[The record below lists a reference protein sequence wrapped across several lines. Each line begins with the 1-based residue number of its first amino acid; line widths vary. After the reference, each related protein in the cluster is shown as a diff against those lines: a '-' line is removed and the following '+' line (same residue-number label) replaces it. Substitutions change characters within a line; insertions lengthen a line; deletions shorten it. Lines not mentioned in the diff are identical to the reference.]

1 MKNDISEIYRD
12 FFKAIKM
19 SDNENKINLDR
30 KERGLIG
37 IALEVYKWDLEDRL
51 KNEKLS
57 ETGKNILKSNYCMVK
72 ELELKFKEW

>member
-1 MKNDISEIYRD
+1 
-12 FFKAIKM
+12 M
-19 SDNENKINLDR
+19 SDNKNKINLDR

-37 IALEVYKWDLEDRL
+37 IALEVYKWDLEERL

-57 ETGKNILKSNYCMVK
+57 ETGRNILKSNLCMVK

>member
-1 MKNDISEIYRD
+1 
-12 FFKAIKM
+12 M
-19 SDNENKINLDR
+19 SNNENKIDLDH

-37 IALEVYKWDLEDRL
+37 IALDVYKQDLEERL

-57 ETGKNILKSNYCMVK
+57 ETGRNILKSNLCLVK

>member
-1 MKNDISEIYRD
+1 MNNNPDT
-12 FFKAIKM
+12 M
-19 SDNENKINLDR
+19 TLNR

-37 IALEVYKWDLEDRL
+37 IALEVYKWDLEERL

-57 ETGKNILKSNYCMVK
+57 ETGRNILKSNYCMVK

>member
-1 MKNDISEIYRD
+1 
-12 FFKAIKM
+12 M
-19 SDNENKINLDR
+19 SNNENKIDLDR

-37 IALEVYKWDLEDRL
+37 IALDVYKRDLEERL

-57 ETGKNILKSNYCMVK
+57 ETGKNILKSNLCMVK

>member
-1 MKNDISEIYRD
+1 
-12 FFKAIKM
+12 M
-19 SDNENKINLDR
+19 SDNEDNIQLDR

-37 IALEVYKWDLEDRL
+37 IALEGYKFDLEERL

-57 ETGKNILKSNYCMVK
+57 ETGRNILKSNLCMVK

>member
-1 MKNDISEIYRD
+1 MNDNQDLMKLN
-12 FFKAIKM
+12 
-19 SDNENKINLDR
+19 R
-30 KERGLIG
+30 KEKGLIG
-37 IALEVYKWDLEDRL
+37 IALEVYKWDLEERL

>member
-1 MKNDISEIYRD
+1 
-12 FFKAIKM
+12 M
-19 SDNENKINLDR
+19 SDNEDNIQLDR

-37 IALEVYKWDLEDRL
+37 IAPEVYKFDLEERL

-57 ETGKNILKSNYCMVK
+57 ETGRNILKSNLCMVK

>member
-1 MKNDISEIYRD
+1 
-12 FFKAIKM
+12 M
-19 SDNENKINLDR
+19 SNNKNKINFDR

-37 IALEVYKWDLEDRL
+37 IALEVYKWDLEERL

-57 ETGKNILKSNYCMVK
+57 ETGRNILKSNLCLVK

>member
-1 MKNDISEIYRD
+1 
-12 FFKAIKM
+12 M
-19 SDNENKINLDR
+19 SDNEDNIKLDR

-37 IALEVYKWDLEDRL
+37 IALEVYQFDLEERL

-57 ETGKNILKSNYCMVK
+57 ETGRNILKSNLCMVK

>member
-1 MKNDISEIYRD
+1 
-12 FFKAIKM
+12 M
-19 SDNENKINLDR
+19 SDNENKIELDR

-37 IALEVYKWDLEDRL
+37 IALEVYQFDLEERL

-57 ETGKNILKSNYCMVK
+57 ETGRNILKSNLCMVK

>member
-1 MKNDISEIYRD
+1 MSNNEDK
-12 FFKAIKM
+12 IK
-19 SDNENKINLDR
+19 LDR

-37 IALEVYKWDLEDRL
+37 IALEVYQFDLEERL

-57 ETGKNILKSNYCMVK
+57 ETGRNILKSNLCMVK